1 MSINKI
7 SEYSFKERGS
17 KFYGFLFP
25 SSSIKEFE
33 EGILFFK
40 KKYPEATHY
49 CTAYRHVAEQIIEFS
64 SDDGEP
70 SGSAGL
76 PILNILKS
84 TNLVNCGALVIR
96 YYGGTKLGKPGLIE
110 SYSKAIKNCVNSAE
124 LLPICKMVKIEIS
137 YQYHQEKEIQLLIR
151 NFELIE
157 KQSEF
162 LESISKLFY
171 CPIDNEDPLIQKL
184 QSLTYMGI
192 TFNRIGYTLMI
203 H

>member
-49 CTAYRHVAEQIIEFS
+49 CTAYRHVTEQIIEFS

-110 SYSKAIKNCVNSAE
+110 SYSKAIKNCVNSAK

-171 CPIDNEDPLIQKL
+171 CPMDNEDSLIQKL
-184 QSLTYMGI
+184 QGLTYMGI